1 MVIFWSLGDK
11 MADGEQ
17 KGATKDNLSSG
28 GGRGLGINDGI
39 IWQAC
44 RGEFNL
50 KPFLSLVYRTQDDD
64 DYHHGHHHAGLLI
77 DHELTSAQKIGK

>member
-1 MVIFWSLGDK
+1 MVIFLSLGDK

-39 IWQAC
+39 I
-44 RGEFNL
+44 
-50 KPFLSLVYRTQDDD
+50 
-64 DYHHGHHHAGLLI
+64 
-77 DHELTSAQKIGK
+77 